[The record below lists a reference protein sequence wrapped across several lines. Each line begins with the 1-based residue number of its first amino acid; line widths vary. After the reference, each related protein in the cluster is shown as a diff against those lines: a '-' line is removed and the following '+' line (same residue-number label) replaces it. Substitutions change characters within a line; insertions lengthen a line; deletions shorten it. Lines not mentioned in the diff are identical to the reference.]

1 INPVA
6 PERVVTLSRLIP
18 LPITT
23 VPNHGN
29 RISPSHAQASK
40 GRNFRKNIRA
50 YNHVF
55 SFTYMGVA
63 LDENLPAFN
72 QGIYTFRAH
81 GLIYHRIGS
90 LLPPPG
96 VRPRYLQMF
105 IYDTE
110 NELEHRLQESGVH
123 YLTFKQPAEKHGL
136 LEDDNSIRECLVEA
150 RSFRMPSAL
159 RRLFA
164 IILLYCEPSGVRML
178 WEENYPHMIEDYPS
192 SSFEDMRA
200 ISSVIE
206 HELSIPILDDDLHGS
221 RVLNTGGSGK
231 TFLYRTLLANFRN
244 DGYIILATATSD
256 IAANL
261 PPGGRTAH
269 SKFKIPIKFEPMA
282 MCRFIDRTF
291 RDMLGVDLP
300 FGGKV
305 MILEG
310 DFCQI
315 LPVVIN
321 GTKSQIIKVSIVE
334 SSLWSSVKVLNLS
347 ENMRAQHDPHFS
359 DFLLRVDNGDEPT
372 IENDMI
378 RIPDSMAMHWEG
390 ENSIDELINAIFPDL
405 SSHMYDTDYME
416 NRAIIT
422 HLNDD
427 VNKLNEKAINAF
439 PGEEVTYYSFDSVPD
454 DTRNLYL
461 PEFLN
466 SISPG
471 NLPPHKLVLKKGS
484 PIMLLRNID
493 LKIGLCNGT
502 RLICRRF
509 GRNLIE
515 AEILAGQFKRMR
527 VFFKDPIEECGR
539 CKNAFRNASQ
549 TISNSL
555 EFCID
560 N

>member
-1 INPVA
+1 MDLYARGIMENIQVLAVA
-6 PERVVTLSRLIP
+6 PSEGERFYLRL
-18 LPITT
+18 LL
-23 VPNHGN
+23 
-29 RISPSHAQASK
+29 
-40 GRNFRKNIRA
+40 
-50 YNHVF
+50 NHVTGPK
-55 SFTYMGVA
+55 SFDDLLTV
-63 LDENLPAFN
+63 D
-72 QGIYTFRAH
+72 GI
-81 GLIYHRIGS
+81 
-90 LLPPPG
+90 
-96 VRPRYLQMF
+96 
-105 IYDTE
+105 
-110 NELEHRLQESGVH
+110 H
-123 YLTFKQPAEKHGL
+123 YLTFKQAAEKHGL
-136 LEDDNSIRECLVEA
+136 LEDDNSIRDCLVEA

-164 IILLYCEPSGVRML
+164 TILLYCEPSGVRML

-192 SSFEDMRA
+192 SSNVNSLYIMNKLLHDINDILQQHKRSIKEFDLPQISEGFEDMRA
-200 ISSVIE
+200 ISGLIE
-206 HELSIPILDDDLHGS
+206 HELSIPISDDDLYGS
-221 RVLNTGGSGK
+221 RVLNAGGTGK

-244 DGYIILATATSD
+244 DGCIILATATSG

-261 PPGGRTAH
+261 LPGGRTAH

-282 MCRFIDRTF
+282 MCHFIDRTF

-305 MILEG
+305 MILGG
-310 DFCQI
+310 DFRQV

-321 GTKSQIIKVSIVE
+321 GTKSQIIKASIVE

-359 DFLLRVDNGDEPT
+359 DFLLRVGNGDEPT

-422 HLNDD
+422 PLNDD

-461 PEFLN
+461 PEFFKF
-466 SISPG
+466 
-471 NLPPHKLVLKKGS
+471 HF
-484 PIMLLRNID
+484 
-493 LKIGLCNGT
+493 T
-502 RLICRRF
+502 R
-509 GRNLIE
+509 
-515 AEILAGQFKRMR
+515 K
-527 VFFKDPIEECGR
+527 
-539 CKNAFRNASQ
+539 SS
-549 TISNSL
+549 TS
-555 EFCID
+555 
-560 N
+560 